1 MKPLL
6 ARGLVFSALFL
17 AAACQTFPDGG
28 PGEETISLGELKA
41 RIENRQGGV
50 RDLKSFVKTTVDGRR
65 RVSFNQVLL
74 VEGTNSVR
82 LDTLSMFGQTLGVF
96 IHSPAKTL
104 LYDPGR
110 NRTLEGEAVWDAMER
125 TVGTRIDFRQYAG
138 VFLGRL
144 PGDLMIEAARLSA
157 DKTRYLIQASRP
169 GSREKWNIEV
179 DAFTYLP
186 MKLSRKDGEYEV
198 RWEDYKK
205 TGEQDFPHRLILSSP
220 SRGETVTLEYNN
232 PSLNAGL
239 PEDAFASPAPKAA
252 STGG

>member
-1 MKPLL
+1 MKPLF
-6 ARGLVFSALFL
+6 ARGLVLAALFL
-17 AAACQTFPDGG
+17 AAACQTLPDSG
-28 PGEETISLGELKA
+28 GEETISLGELKA
-41 RIENRQGGV
+41 RILSRQEGV
-50 RDLKSFVKTTVDGRR
+50 RDLKSFVKTTVDGKR

-74 VEGTNSVR
+74 VEGANSVR

-125 TVGTRIDFRQYAG
+125 TVGTRIDIRQYAG

-144 PGDLMIEAARLSA
+144 PEDLRIDAARLSL
-157 DKTRYLIQASRP
+157 DKTRYLIQATRP
-169 GSREKWNIEV
+169 GTGEKLDIEV
-179 DAFTYLP
+179 GAFTYLP
-186 MKLSRKDGEYEV
+186 ERLSRKDGEYEV

-205 TGEQDFPHRLILSSP
+205 VGERDFPHRLFLSFP

-232 PSLNAGL
+232 PSINVGL
-239 PEDAFASPAPKAA
+239 PEGAFDSPAPKAA
-252 STGG
+252 QAGG